1 MTNEDIKNHVGNI
14 IEKTFNMLQY
24 VYYKSQG
31 SDAAIEKMPEKP
43 KKPTRIIFPNYSN
56 DKDKL
61 RLSEQELRC
70 LFIEQLNAYC
80 DSDEGKEASSWQ
92 YSVETP
98 TTKKYNFS
106 DKDHLIV
113 SPNDES
119 SQIDM
124 ASEDGSANKTVESA
138 RIDLVIH
145 DENKEPIALIEF
157 KALNPGKFCFE
168 KDFFKLKHESQG
180 THCPTFFVMFVENHR
195 NDTIKHLHE
204 KIETKDKNTE
214 FYCYSFN
221 EEEHRIE
228 ARIEESQPT
237 DQTEQPNV

>member
-31 SDAAIEKMPEKP
+31 SDAAIEKMPEMPGKP
-43 KKPTRIIFPNYSN
+43 IRIIFPNYSN
-56 DKDKL
+56 DKNKL

-70 LFIEQLNAYC
+70 LFIEQLNQYC
-80 DSDEGKEASSWQ
+80 ESQHLPWF

-106 DKDHLIV
+106 DEDNLIV
-113 SPNDES
+113 VPNDDP
-119 SQIDM
+119 SQNSKD
-124 ASEDGSANKTVESA
+124 KKKVRSA

-145 DENKEPIALIEF
+145 DENKKRIALIEF
-157 KALNPGKFCFE
+157 KALNPDDFCFK

-180 THCPTFFVMFVENHR
+180 TQCCTFFVMFVKNHK
-195 NDTIKHLHE
+195 NATIDSLCGKINTKE
-204 KIETKDKNTE
+204 KDQNTKI
-214 FYCYSFN
+214 YCYSFN

-228 ARIEESQPT
+228 DLIKES
-237 DQTEQPNV
+237 